1 LKKRLGD
8 DAARNEMPLVTARRA
23 GLDAESSRRVP
34 RTGLMITAGR
44 DAVKRTGYRYRTERA
59 ADRYDSIVVGSGIGG
74 LVCAALQA
82 KLGRKVCVLEQHYTA
97 GGFTHS
103 YERKGFE
110 WDVGVH
116 YVGVLHKPNGT
127 LRRIFD
133 VVSDG
138 RLQWAPMDPVYDR
151 IIIGGR
157 TVDFVAGRDN
167 LAASL
172 KAHFPQE
179 ARAIDAY
186 LALVDRVARSAP
198 KFFAAQAMPPLLA
211 KAYRAVRP
219 MMVPKE
225 CFQTARQVLEGLTRN
240 QELIAFLTGQWGD
253 YGMVPSEASFM
264 IHASVAR
271 HYFGGG
277 SYPVGGSWRIADSII
292 PTIRAAGGEVFTY
305 AKVAQVLVEEG
316 RATGVVMANGDRLHA
331 DTVVSDA
338 GALITFGQLLPEAE
352 RVRLGYVARL
362 ARVKASGAHLCL
374 YAGFRGSA
382 AELGLPRT
390 NLWIYPSIDHEGNV
404 ARFVA
409 DLDAPFPMLYISF
422 PSAKDPEWDEHHPGK
437 STVEVLTVGPWEPF
451 AKWEGTTWGKRG
463 ADYEALK
470 DRLQLRLLDAL
481 FAQLPQLRDA
491 LEYAELST
499 PLSTRWF
506 AQNPHGE
513 IYGLDHDV
521 QRFRQDWLHPC
532 TPVKG
537 LYLTGQDV
545 VSAGV
550 GGALMGGFMTTS
562 AMLGGDATKLMRLL
576 KEWRPAEG
584 APAG

>member
-1 LKKRLGD
+1 
-8 DAARNEMPLVTARRA
+8 M
-23 GLDAESSRRVP
+23 
-34 RTGLMITAGR
+34 
-44 DAVKRTGYRYRTERA
+44 KRTGQRYRTERA
-59 ADRYDSIVVGSGIGG
+59 ADRYDCIVIGSGIGG
-74 LVCAALQA
+74 LGCAALQA
-82 KLGRKVCVLEQHYTA
+82 KLGKKVCVLEQHYTA

-103 YERKGFE
+103 YQRKGFE

-116 YVGVLHKPNGT
+116 YIGEMHKRHGT

-133 VVSDG
+133 VISDG

-151 IIIGGR
+151 IVIGDR
-157 TVDFVAGRDN
+157 SVDFVAGREN

-172 KAHFPQE
+172 KSHFPQE
-179 ARAIDAY
+179 AHAIDAY
-186 LALVDRVARSAP
+186 LALVDKVARSAP
-198 KFFAAQAMPPLLA
+198 KFFAGQAMPRMVA
-211 KAYRAVRP
+211 TAYRTVRP

-225 CFQTARQVLEGLTRN
+225 CFQTVREVLERLTRD
-240 QELIAFLTGQWGD
+240 QELIAVLTGQWGD

-292 PTIRAAGGEVFTY
+292 PTIRAQGGEVFTY
-305 AKVAQVLVEEG
+305 AKVDQVLVEDA

-331 DTVVSDA
+331 DAVVSDA
-338 GALITFGQLLPEAE
+338 GALVTFGQLLPRAE
-352 RVRLGYVARL
+352 RERLGYARKL
-362 ARVKASGAHLCL
+362 AQVKPSGAHLCL

-382 AELGLPRT
+382 AALGLPRT
-390 NLWIYPSIDHEGNV
+390 NLWVYPSIDHEGNV
-404 ARFVA
+404 ARFAA

-422 PSAKDPEWDEHHPGK
+422 PSAKDPEWDRHYPDK
-437 STVEVLTVGPWEPF
+437 STVEVLTVGPWDKF

-463 ADYEALK
+463 ADYKALKARLQQRLLEALYG
-470 DRLQLRLLDAL
+470 
-481 FAQLPQLRDA
+481 QLPQLRDA
-491 LEYAELST
+491 LAYAELST

-506 AQNPHGE
+506 QQSPHGE

-521 QRFRQDWLHPC
+521 RRFRQDWLHPC

-537 LYLTGQDV
+537 FYLTGQDV

-550 GGALMGGFMTTS
+550 GGALMGGYMTTS
-562 AMLGGDATKLMRLL
+562 AMLGSDAVKLMRML
-576 KEWRPAEG
+576 KEWR
-584 APAG
+584 APVVDTSI